1 MPSIAADGR
10 IHVAV
15 GAVQR
20 GDKVLIAFRSPDL
33 HEGGKWEFPGGK
45 VEPGEDVR
53 EALRRE
59 LHEELGIE
67 VRRTAPLIQI
77 PFDYSDR
84 KVWLDVW
91 SVTEFS
97 GEATGRDGQD
107 LRWVARG
114 ELSEYEFPAA
124 NRAIVLALQLPSLY
138 LISDLGRFAG
148 RREFLEALDVALAAG
163 ARLIQLRENGLD
175 DGEFAILAGEVLARS
190 RAHGARVLVNRDPEM
205 ARRVGADGIHLS
217 GRRLHETE
225 DRPLSPPA
233 LLAASCHTEE
243 DLRRAEAIGAD
254 FVVLSPVQ
262 PTSSHPGQ
270 AGMGWERFRNLC
282 AETRIPVYA
291 LGGMKPADLEHA
303 VNHGAQGLA
312 MIGGVWSSPS
322 ISAAVRAGQSRS

>member
-1 MPSIAADGR
+1 MPSTAADGR

-20 GDKVLIAFRSPDL
+20 GDKVLIAFRSAHV

-67 VRRTAPLIQI
+67 AGSAAPLIQI
-77 PFDYSDR
+77 PYDYSDR
-84 KVWLDVW
+84 KVLLDVW
-91 SVTEFS
+91 SVTEFA

-124 NRAIVLALQLPSLY
+124 NRSIVLALQLPSLY

-148 RREFLEALDVALAAG
+148 RWEFLEALEEALAAG
-163 ARLIQLRENGLD
+163 ARLIQLRENSLD
-175 DGEFAILAGEVLARS
+175 DGEFAVLAAEVLARS

-217 GRRLHETE
+217 GRRLRQTV

-233 LLAASCHTEE
+233 LLAASCHTEQ
-243 DLRRAEAIGAD
+243 DLHRAEAIGAD

-262 PTSSHPGQ
+262 PTNSHPGQ

-291 LGGMKPADLEHA
+291 LGGMKPGDLGLA
-303 VNHGAQGLA
+303 VNHGAQGLS

-322 ISAAVRAGQSRS
+322 VAAAVRTCQSRS